1 MAEDK
6 NSEDEENKNIPDS
19 ENDDNKDQENQDN
32 QEVSNDP
39 EEDGSDVNGIKKVD
53 ENIISLDGLYENWFL
68 DYASYVILER
78 AVPGLND
85 GLKPVQRRILHSM
98 KELEDG
104 RYNKVANLIGNTMKY
119 HPHGDASIGDA
130 MVQMG
135 QKELLIDMQ
144 GNWGNTLTGDGAA
157 APRYIEARL
166 SKFALHVAFNAK
178 TTEWLTS
185 YDGRNKEPEDLPMKF
200 PLLLAQGA
208 EGIAVGLACK
218 ILPHNFIEL
227 IDNSINHLRGKKV
240 EIFPDFLT
248 GGMADFTNY
257 NDGLRGGKV
266 RVRAKINKID
276 NKTLSITEIPFGT
289 NTSSLID
296 SILRANDKGKI
307 KIKKIDD
314 NTAAEAEILI
324 HLASN
329 VSPDKLIDAL
339 YAFTDCEVSISPN
352 STVIDKETPRF
363 LGMSEILKHNTDNT
377 VRLLKRELEIRKEEL
392 EEQWHFSSLEKI
404 FIENKVYSLIEEE
417 ETWEGV
423 ISAIDTGL
431 KPFTKHLK
439 REVTRDDI
447 IRLTEIKIKRI
458 SKFDKFKAD
467 EIIQKIEDELAQVI
481 SNIENIIEFSIDY
494 FKDLKKRFGEG
505 KERKTEIRVFD
516 NINASKVIIANEKL
530 YVDFKEGFIGY
541 KLRKADYIQDC
552 SEIDD
557 IIVFF
562 DTGKMMITK
571 VADKKF
577 VGKGILHAAVWKRG
591 DKRTVYHVIYKDGK
605 SGNSYMKRFLVNSI
619 TRDKEYDLTTGK
631 KGSKLHYFSAH
642 PNGER
647 EVVTIH
653 LKARTHLKKLKL
665 DVDLGEQLIKS
676 RSAKGNIISK
686 EPISKVTQ
694 KEVGGSTLAARKI
707 WYDDIVGR
715 LNDDQRGK
723 FLGQFRGD
731 DKILTLYKN
740 GEYRL
745 SSFDLTIHF
754 GDDMIHIEKW
764 KPEHAISAVYYDP
777 EKEIH
782 YAKRFVCEVT
792 TDRRVP
798 FIPETEGTELNA
810 VSTAYEPE
818 VRIVYNKL
826 LKATKHLPDRL
837 VRIDEFIDVKGMK
850 SIGNQLEKLKVKE
863 IELTHPI
870 EGKTPWPDEEE
881 EATEVAE
888 EENEEET
895 DDENQDNSKAAH
907 DKEGSDDDSNDDSDK
922 DDDDSS
928 DDGDD
933 GDDDG
938 DDDQPKGGSPK
949 PEAIKEKPTVE
960 KKKPVKKVK
969 SKSVQEV
976 QPEKTDKQ
984 EDSSNKK
991 AATNSES
998 LKKETQAVVSIED
1011 ILPPIEEKPK
1021 PAPRRR
1027 SLSRRPIKDKPAQ
1040 QVTWDLF
1047 SSTDEKD
1054 KDDKDK
1060 N

>member
-6 NSEDEENKNIPDS
+6 NHEEEGRENIPNS
-19 ENDDNKDQENQDN
+19 ENDEKK
-32 QEVSNDP
+32 
-39 EEDGSDVNGIKKVD
+39 DVNGIKKVD
-53 ENIISLDGLYENWFL
+53 ENIISLGGLYENWFL

-78 AVPGLND
+78 AVPGLKD
-85 GLKPVQRRILHSM
+85 GMKPVQRRILHSM
-98 KELEDG
+98 REMEDG
-104 RYNKVANLIGNTMKY
+104 RYNKVANIIGNTMKY

-130 MVQMG
+130 LVQLG
-135 QKELLIDMQ
+135 QKELLIDTQ

-178 TTEWLTS
+178 TTQWLTS

-248 GGMADFTNY
+248 GGMADFSNY

-296 SILRANDKGKI
+296 SILRANEKGKI
-307 KIKKIDD
+307 KIRKIDD

-352 STVIDKETPRF
+352 STVIDQETPRF
-363 LGMSEILKHNTDNT
+363 LGVSEILKINTDNT
-377 VRLLKRELEIRKEEL
+377 VRLLQLELEIRKEEL
-392 EEQWHFSSLEKI
+392 EEQWHFNSLERI
-404 FIENKVYSLIEEE
+404 FIENKIYSLIEEE

-423 ISAIDTGL
+423 ISAIDNGL
-431 KPFTKHLK
+431 KPFVQHLK
-439 REVTRDDI
+439 REVTQEDI
-447 IRLTEIKIKRI
+447 IQLTEIKIKRI

-467 EIIQKIEDELAQVI
+467 EIILRIEEELAQVI
-481 SNIENIIEFSIDY
+481 FNIENIIEFSVDY
-494 FKDLKKRFGEG
+494 FKDLKKRFGDG
-505 KERKTEIRVFD
+505 RERKTEIRIFD
-516 NINASKVIIANEKL
+516 NINATKVIIANEKL
-530 YVDFKEGFIGY
+530 YVDYKEGFIGY
-541 KLRKADYIQDC
+541 KLRKAEYVEDC

-557 IIVFF
+557 VIVFF
-562 DTGKMMITK
+562 DTGKMMVTK

-577 VGKGILHAAVWKRG
+577 VGKGIIHAAVWKRG
-591 DKRTVYHVIYKDGK
+591 DKRTIYHLVYKDGK
-605 SGNSYMKRFLVNSI
+605 TGHAFMKRFFVNSI

-631 KGSKLHYFSAH
+631 KGSSLLYFSCH

-647 EVVTIH
+647 EVITVH
-653 LKARTHLKKLKL
+653 LKARTHLKRLRF
-665 DVDLGEQLIKS
+665 DVDMGEQLIKS
-676 RSAKGNIISK
+676 RSAKGNILSKENISK
-686 EPISKVTQ
+686 ITQ

-715 LNDDQRGK
+715 LNDEQRGK
-723 FLGQFRGD
+723 YLGQFRGD

-745 SSFDLTIHF
+745 SNFDLTTHF
-754 GDDMIHIEKW
+754 EDDMIHIEKW
-764 KPEHAISAVYYDP
+764 NPDHVISAVYYDG

-782 YAKRFVCEVT
+782 YVKRFVCEIT
-792 TDRRVP
+792 TDRRVL
-798 FIPETEGTELNA
+798 FISEAEGSELNA

-818 VRIVYNKL
+818 IRIVYNKL
-826 LKATKHLPDRL
+826 LKATKHLPDRI
-837 VRIDEFIDVKGMK
+837 VRLDQFIDVKGMK

-870 EGKTPWPDEEE
+870 QGNTPWPDEEDT
-881 EATEVAE
+881 TEDNDSDGDQDAP
-888 EENEEET
+888 ENE
-895 DDENQDNSKAAH
+895 DDNN
-907 DKEGSDDDSNDDSDK
+907 
-922 DDDDSS
+922 
-928 DDGDD
+928 DDGDGPKGD
-933 GDDDG
+933 LPKSSGGSGKILPDDD
-938 DDDQPKGGSPK
+938 
-949 PEAIKEKPTVE
+949 EIKETDKNIPS
-960 KKKPVKKVK
+960 KKPVMK
-969 SKSVQEV
+969 
-976 QPEKTDKQ
+976 
-984 EDSSNKK
+984 
-991 AATNSES
+991 
-998 LKKETQAVVSIED
+998 
-1011 ILPPIEEKPK
+1011 
-1021 PAPRRR
+1021 
-1027 SLSRRPIKDKPAQ
+1027 SLSRRPKPIPDKPSKE
-1040 QVTWDLF
+1040 VEWDLF
-1047 SSTDEKD
+1047 SQNSE
-1054 KDDKDK
+1054 
-1060 N
+1060 